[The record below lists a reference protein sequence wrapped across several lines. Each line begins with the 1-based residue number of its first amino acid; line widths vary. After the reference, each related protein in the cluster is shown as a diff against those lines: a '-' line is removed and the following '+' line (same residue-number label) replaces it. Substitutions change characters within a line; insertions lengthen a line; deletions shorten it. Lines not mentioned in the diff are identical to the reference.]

1 MAGAAPVR
9 PVRGRSSAVRPHA
22 PAAARPGLRPYER
35 GSATGPR
42 AAAARRAVLVTLL
55 VLIAFLGMSLARGV
69 PAASG
74 AEPPPPAAAGREP
87 AGEGQQDTAE
97 TEQTAPGRTERAGG
111 PRFHPVTRPGQ
122 HGPGATPYTRR
133 CAPALP
139 PRQPAFPRCV
149 VLRC

>member
-1 MAGAAPVR
+1 MPMYHAAPAVTRAADVR
-9 PVRGRSSAVRPHA
+9 ASDV
-22 PAAARPGLRPYER
+22 
-35 GSATGPR
+35 R

-69 PAASG
+69 PVASG
-74 AEPPPPAAAGREP
+74 AEPLPPASATREP

-111 PRFHPVTRPGQ
+111 PRVHPLTRPGP
-122 HGPGATPYTRR
+122 HGPGATPYARR